1 MSDEELTPAERDAR
15 DRSAFARYRAMAFI
29 TGGFLLLLTA
39 EMLLKYVFEVAGVDA
54 QDDPKPVMG
63 DWIAIVHGWIY
74 VIYLITVFDMWSRLR
89 WSLGRMF
96 ALIAAGVV
104 PVLSFVMEPRAKRW
118 FEAALAAR
126 AEARAERG

>member
-1 MSDEELTPAERDAR
+1 MSESELTPEQRDAK

-29 TGGFLLLLTA
+29 TGGFLLLLTV
-39 EMLLKYVFEVAGVDA
+39 EMVLKYVFKAAGVDA
-54 QDDPKPVMG
+54 QGSANPVIG
-63 DWIAIVHGWIY
+63 NWVAIVHGWIY

-118 FEAALAAR
+118 FEQALAAR
-126 AEARAERG
+126 AARSTHEG

>member
-1 MSDEELTPAERDAR
+1 MSETELTAEQRDAK

-29 TGGFLLLLTA
+29 TGGFLLLLTV
-39 EMLLKYVFEVAGVDA
+39 EMLLKYVFKAAGVDDQGSA
-54 QDDPKPVMG
+54 KPVIG
-63 DWIAIVHGWIY
+63 NWIAIVHGWIY

-104 PVLSFVMEPRAKRW
+104 PVLSFVMEPRAKAW
-118 FEAALAAR
+118 FEQALAAR
-126 AEARAERG
+126 ARD

>member
-1 MSDEELTPAERDAR
+1 MSQEQPTPAERDAK

-39 EMLLKYVFEVAGVDA
+39 EMLLKYVFKAAGVDDSGSA
-54 QDDPKPVMG
+54 NPVMG
-63 DWIAIVHGWIY
+63 NWIAIVHGWIY
-74 VIYLITVFDMWSRLR
+74 VVYLVTVFDMWSRLR

-104 PVLSFVMEPRAKRW
+104 PVLSFVMEPRAKAW
-118 FEAALAAR
+118 FEQALAAR
-126 AEARAERG
+126 ARD